1 MDRKKRNILS
11 LILSLALSCT
21 LIPVGIAK
29 GWSIIE
35 FVIGAASFIISGL
48 VLCWNNEAAFHRNPN
63 ADIRMGYNF
72 LGCFCAAI
80 GAQGVLGCWGDALLL
95 KGLGAVLMIIGA
107 ILIRLASCPK
117 CDTTD

>member
-21 LIPVGIAK
+21 LIPVGITK
-29 GWSIIE
+29 GWSVIE

-80 GAQGVLGCWGDALLL
+80 GAQGVWGCWGDALLL

>member
-11 LILSLALSCT
+11 LVLSLALSCT
-21 LIPVGIAK
+21 LIPVGITK

-35 FVIGAASFIISGL
+35 FVVGVASFFITGL
-48 VLCWNNEAAFHRNPN
+48 IVGWNNEAAFHRNPN
-63 ADIRMGYNF
+63 ADIRFGYHF
-72 LGCFCAAI
+72 LSYLCIVF
-80 GAQGVLGCWGDALLL
+80 GAQGLWGCWGEALLL

-107 ILIRLASCPK
+107 ILIRLAYCPK